1 MPHLRRAS
9 RLIALLF
16 CVSCKSFDP
25 GLLNPTAVTLSPKL
39 PALENH
45 VRDELDEVTVVI
57 GPDGDGSVV
66 ATRSRDV
73 ATLFERETREALTAP
88 YGDKKGFLE
97 LKVTPLT
104 TRGSA
109 WLLVSGLT
117 LFIPNAVGMPLS
129 AWRTT
134 VSTQLDVLDS
144 QRRLV
149 ATYRA
154 EGEAKAVWGLFSAT
168 NYAEPGR
175 VVYLQAVRQCLEQ
188 IKTKMQPDLARL
200 QSQLQ

>member
-1 MPHLRRAS
+1 MPLLLRPS
-9 RLIALLF
+9 CLFALLFF

-57 GPDGDGSVV
+57 GPGGSVV
-66 ATRSRDV
+66 ATSSRDV

-109 WLLVSGLT
+109 WFLVSGLT
-117 LFIPNAVGMPLS
+117 LFIPNAVGMPLA
-129 AWRTT
+129 AWKTT

>member
-9 RLIALLF
+9 FLLVLL
-16 CVSCKSFDP
+16 CCASCKAFDP
-25 GLLNPTAVTLSPKL
+25 NLLNPTAVVLSPKL
-39 PALENH
+39 PALENR
-45 VRDELDEVTVVI
+45 VREELEEVAVML
-57 GPDGDGSVV
+57 GPGGSVV
-66 ATRSRDV
+66 TTTRSRDV
-73 ATLFERETREALTAP
+73 ATFFERETREALTEP

-104 TRGSA
+104 TRGSG
-109 WLLVSGLT
+109 WLLLSGVT
-117 LFIPNAVGMPLS
+117 LFLPNLVGMPLA
-129 AWRTT
+129 AWTTT

-154 EGEAKAVWGLFSAT
+154 EGEARAVWSIFSRT
-168 NYAEPGR
+168 NYSEPDR

-188 IKTKMQPDLARL
+188 IKTTMQPDLARL
-200 QSQLQ
+200 QRQLH